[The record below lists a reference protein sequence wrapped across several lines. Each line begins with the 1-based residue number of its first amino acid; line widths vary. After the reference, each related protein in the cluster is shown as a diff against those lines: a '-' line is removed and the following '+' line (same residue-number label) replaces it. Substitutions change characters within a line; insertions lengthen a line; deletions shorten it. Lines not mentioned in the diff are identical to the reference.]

1 MPEHMA
7 EVSTDISV
15 VDVYDTAASIGKE
28 FEKIIDGYGPETV
41 TDLMPKVI
49 GVLEQLEILAGR
61 NQRENA
67 EIADLRLTIERL
79 ETEKIAKA
87 EERSRYEKAGIN

>member
-7 EVSTDISV
+7 ASSTDITV

-28 FEKIIDGYGPETV
+28 FEKIIDGFGPEAV
-41 TDLMPKVI
+41 SDLMPKVI

-61 NQRENA
+61 NQRENT
-67 EIADLRLTIERL
+67 EIGELRFAVERL
-79 ETEKIAKA
+79 ETEKLAKA
-87 EERSRYEKAGIN
+87 QERARYELVGT